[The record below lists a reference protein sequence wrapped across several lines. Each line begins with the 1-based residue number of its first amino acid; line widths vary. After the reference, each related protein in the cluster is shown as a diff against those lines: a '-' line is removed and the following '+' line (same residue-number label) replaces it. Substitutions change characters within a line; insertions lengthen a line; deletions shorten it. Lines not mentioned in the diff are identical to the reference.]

1 MQRRKQKTSVIYS
14 VLFVVLL
21 LYTIF
26 MFVLLMWSFMT
37 SFKSAQE
44 FWKNVISFPKQFTI
58 ENYQNVMKYNFVR
71 ITAADGNQY
80 DVGLFYQAYNTILYA
95 GVGSLVSVIVP
106 FVTAFMCAKYRFAY
120 SKVVHSVVLV
130 TMVLPIV
137 GAYPSELRIL
147 KALGLYDQ
155 IWGNWI
161 QRANPLGMYF
171 LVFYAFSKGL
181 SDTYME
187 AARIDGASEF
197 RILIQL
203 IIPLSMNMLLTVFCI
218 LFVANWND
226 YQTVLLYLP
235 SYPTL
240 ALGIYKLGKSTI
252 SESNLSS
259 APAYMAGCSILTI
272 PVLILFILA
281 RNVMMGNLSMGGIKE

>member
-1 MQRRKQKTSVIYS
+1 MQKRKQKISVIFCI
-14 VLFVVLL
+14 LFAILL

-26 MFVLLMWSFMT
+26 MFSLLAWSVMT
-37 SFKSAQE
+37 SFKSAQA
-44 FWKNVISFPKQFTI
+44 FWKDVIAFPKVWTFDH
-58 ENYQNVMKYNFVR
+58 YQNVMAHNFVR
-71 ITAADGNQY
+71 ITAADGLQY
-80 DVGLFYQAYNTILYA
+80 DVGLLNQVLNTFLYA
-95 GVGSLVSVIVP
+95 GVGSIVSVIVP
-106 FVTAFMCAKYRFAY
+106 FVTAFICAKYRFAY
-120 SKVVHSVVLV
+120 SKVIYNIVLI

-137 GAYPSELRIL
+137 GAYPSELKIL
-147 KALGLYDQ
+147 KDLGLYNQ

-161 QRANPLGMYF
+161 QKANPLGMYF

-197 RILIQL
+197 RILLQL
-203 IIPLSMNMLLTVFCI
+203 IFPLSAKIMLTVFCI

-240 ALGIYKLGKSTI
+240 ALGIYKLGKSTN
-252 SESNLSS
+252 SESNLST
-259 APAYMAGCSILTI
+259 APAYMAGCCILVV
-272 PVLILFILA
+272 PVLILFIFL
-281 RNVMMGNLSMGGIKE
+281 RNVMMGNISMGGIKE